1 MQHLYTRE
9 RWFCLTNIYVYF
21 KLASTPSLITQ
32 CYHSYVKTPI
42 LCEWLC
48 KVYLL
53 RVGRGGVSFFTMDN
67 NIIMFIIKNNETHGA
82 SILLIISSL
91 DSKDSVT
98 VKLANGLHV
107 RNTFLQIWSVK
118 KKRIPMHS
126 INSWSYCP
134 GFPISKT
141 KDTLPPSFK

>member
-9 RWFCLTNIYVYF
+9 RWFCLTNFYVYF
-21 KLASTPSLITQ
+21 KLASTASLITQ

-53 RVGRGGVSFFTMDN
+53 HVGRGGVSFFTMDN
-67 NIIMFIIKNNETHGA
+67 NIIMFIKTNDETHGA

-107 RNTFLQIWSVK
+107 RNSFLQIWSVK
-118 KKRIPMHS
+118 KKEYQCTAS
-126 INSWSYCP
+126 ILEVIVQV
-134 GFPISKT
+134 FP
-141 KDTLPPSFK
+141 

>member
-1 MQHLYTRE
+1 M
-9 RWFCLTNIYVYF
+9 
-21 KLASTPSLITQ
+21 
-32 CYHSYVKTPI
+32 
-42 LCEWLC
+42 
-48 KVYLL
+48 YLL

-118 KKRIPMHS
+118 KKKKNTNAQHQFLKLLSRFSH
-126 INSWSYCP
+126 
-134 GFPISKT
+134 K
-141 KDTLPPSFK
+141 